1 VSWNRGER
9 PMLPCLLSWG
19 AQYSV
24 REYAR
29 LRSECQPQESFFDTL
44 DDRILWPGSTDMIYW
59 TRYVSDRGEK
69 EQGMPA
75 ERTWKRAIST
85 FLTVTIIAGAMY
97 SGFFFFSTVR
107 AVVAQMDLPFAE
119 RIVQAAQPGE
129 VSSDGPASP
138 ATVEEYSL
146 PEATQLE
153 ERLNVLLLGIDQR
166 EGEKGPWRT
175 DTMILLSLDPVTN
188 SASMLSI
195 PRDLWTTIPGYGESR
210 INTAHFTGDDQNYP
224 GGGPALAKKT
234 VWYALGVPVH
244 NYVRVNFTGF
254 EQLIDAVGGL
264 DIEVPEDIYDAKY
277 PTADYGTIELFIP
290 AGLQHMDGKLALQ
303 YARTRHGSSDFARM
317 GRQQQVL
324 RAAFD
329 KALSLDIPLTRI
341 PMVLQLLGTSVQTDL
356 TLQQIVTLVG
366 AARKIG
372 PANLRSGVIDGSI
385 TTTVVTP
392 QGWMVEVADWDK
404 VRALVDD
411 LFPTTPV
418 ATPTNPS
425 SPAAGVVSEQA
436 QVAVYNGTL
445 SVDLAQA
452 TAALLSDKGYVIA
465 GYNSADRFDHAET
478 LIVVY
483 HDKPLTAAALAEE
496 LGVAMGNVIDQ
507 PTPNETVDIAVIL
520 GQDYLDR
527 QPAQ

>member
-1 VSWNRGER
+1 
-9 PMLPCLLSWG
+9 
-19 AQYSV
+19 
-24 REYAR
+24 
-29 LRSECQPQESFFDTL
+29 
-44 DDRILWPGSTDMIYW
+44 
-59 TRYVSDRGEK
+59 
-69 EQGMPA
+69 MPA
-75 ERTWKRAIST
+75 ERSWKRAIST
-85 FLTVTIIAGAMY
+85 FLTVIIVAGAMY

-107 AVVAQMDLPFAE
+107 AVVAQMDLPFAD
-119 RIVQAAQPGE
+119 RIVQAAEPGE
-129 VSSDGPASP
+129 ASPDGQATP

-153 ERLNVLLLGIDQR
+153 ARINVLLLGIDQR

-175 DTMILLSLDPVTN
+175 DTMILLSLDPVSN

-244 NYVRVNFTGF
+244 NYVRVNFAGF
-254 EQLIDAVGGL
+254 EQLVDAIGGL

-277 PTADYGTIELFIP
+277 PTADYGTMELFIP
-290 AGLQHMDGKLALQ
+290 AGMQHMGGKLALQ

-324 RAAFD
+324 KAAFN
-329 KALSLDIPLTRI
+329 KVLSLDIPLTRI
-341 PMVLQLLGTSVQTDL
+341 PVVLQLLGSSVQTDL
-356 TLQQIVTLVG
+356 TLQQIVTLVK
-366 AARKIG
+366 AARGIDL
-372 PANLRSGVIDGSI
+372 ANLRGGVIDGSI

-404 VRALVDD
+404 VRTLVDD
-411 LFPTTPV
+411 LFPATPV
-418 ATPTNPS
+418 VLPNEVS
-425 SPAAGVVSEQA
+425 SPVAGVVAEQA
-436 QVAVYNGTL
+436 QVAIYNGTM
-445 SVDLAQA
+445 SADLAQV
-452 TAALLSDKGYVIA
+452 TAALLSSKGYVIA
-465 GYNSADRFDHAET
+465 GYNNADRFDHAET

-483 HDKPLTAAALAEE
+483 RGKPLTAAALAEE
-496 LGVAMGNVIDQ
+496 LGVGADSIIDQ
-507 PTPNETVDIAVIL
+507 PSPGEAVDIAVIL